1 MSIVSTVTTAT
12 KKNFKKCLNETVL
25 LTLKLNVILNKLIL
39 NYLILAV
46 FPKSVS

>member
-1 MSIVSTVTTAT
+1 MSIVFNSDNSN